1 MPYNEQMKIFIPI
14 YPIDG
19 KITIKI
25 ILSTNIVE
33 TSLTIKNIKFIID
46 CGFFLKWGNIYS

>member
-14 YPIDG
+14 YPIAG
-19 KITIKI
+19 KITRKI
-25 ILSTNIVE
+25 ILSTNIAE

-46 CGFFLKWGNIYS
+46 CGFFLK